1 MPEIEIGTTSRT
13 NAPKRVRPST
23 IAASSSSRGI
33 DLKNP
38 ISNQVENGIVK
49 LGYTNTSDQMVSCKP
64 SNATTRDSGI
74 KSKVGGTRYVRN
86 IAMTIRS
93 PHFPVSGAS
102 SETAGK
108 ESTSVIRTTSAQTS
122 SVLPAQRKYIVS
134 RKSTCRCNR

>member
-1 MPEIEIGTTSRT
+1 MKVRAYTNSCVTSVKVKITTVRMPESEIGTTSRT

-38 ISNQVENGIVK
+38 ISNQVEKGIVK

-64 SNATTRDSGI
+64 SNATTRDNGI

-86 IAMTIRS
+86 IAMPMRS
-93 PHFPVSGAS
+93 PHFPVSRAR
-102 SETAGK
+102 A
-108 ESTSVIRTTSAQTS
+108 
-122 SVLPAQRKYIVS
+122 
-134 RKSTCRCNR
+134 